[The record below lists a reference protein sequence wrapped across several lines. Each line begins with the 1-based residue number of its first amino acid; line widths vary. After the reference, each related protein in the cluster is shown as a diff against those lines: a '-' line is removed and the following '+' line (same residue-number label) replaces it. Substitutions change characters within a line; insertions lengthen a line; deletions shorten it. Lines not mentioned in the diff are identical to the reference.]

1 MTLSD
6 LWKLKVI
13 SVTYLLLLLCVRI
26 FTRDLLATAKFF
38 VFALLSTA
46 VSFEALAIKEGS
58 PQPYRVWKLV
68 SKKQSPWETRRWK
81 EQDSTV
87 ISFESIPVCTD

>member
-46 VSFEALAIKEGS
+46 VSFEALAIKEGF
-58 PQPYRVWKLV
+58 PRPYRV
-68 SKKQSPWETRRWK
+68 
-81 EQDSTV
+81 
-87 ISFESIPVCTD
+87 